1 MNNKEKKLTIVLGVI
16 FGILVLTIGVS
27 YSLFTFNR
35 VSENSSLVVGDI
47 YMHYNET
54 NQITIENAMPSDT
67 YTNDY
72 FEFTI
77 DGKNTTTNK
86 DIWYEIVL
94 NHGDNHETRTERIKD
109 NLLMFRLTEV
119 NDNIETEIFTNKSF
133 NNLENKRIYVNTINK
148 NTTSVVVHTYRL
160 YMWVSNKTKIGNTE
174 DVDYDTNTWNNQ
186 VYGSIKVNVSGD
198 FLEKYITPE
207 ASCFECEDN
216 ETGVSIT
223 NYNATCGS
231 KIVIPDTINNKKV
244 TRIKSNAFKDK
255 KLEFVSIPSTV
266 ITIDSNAFTNNKIE
280 NITIPDTVSDLN
292 CKAFDSTVSSNR
304 DMTCA
309 ATPTSCFT
317 YQEIDGGIEIT
328 DYDAT
333 CGTDVVIP
341 DTINNLDVISITGTT
356 ERSGDIVVPSGGFAL
371 KEITSVVLPK
381 KLTKIGENT
390 FSYDKLESIEIPNT
404 VKEIDYNA
412 FYGNKITNIVIPDSI
427 TSIGMYSFAGN
438 QIETLILGKG
448 LTTIGNGAFYR
459 NKLTSLVI
467 PNYITSI
474 ENGAFRE
481 NLLTNVEISNS
492 VNSIGDYVFYD
503 NQLTNIV
510 ISDSVISIGRSA
522 FYNNQLTSITI
533 GSGIQ
538 YIGYAAFSKEDT
550 SNPNLSKITINRSCS
565 DIKNITDSNI
575 STIKYYPWLTGIS
588 PYTAT
593 GVTIYGSNNEVCD
606 SF

>member
-1 MNNKEKKLTIVLGVI
+1 MNNKEKKSTIVLGVI
-16 FGILVLTIGVS
+16 FGILVLTIVVS

-35 VSENSSLVVGDI
+35 VSKNSSLVVGDI

-174 DVDYDTNTWNNQ
+174 DVDYDPTTWNNQ

-341 DTINNLDVISITGTT
+341 DTINNLDVISITAT
-356 ERSGDIVVPSGGFAL
+356 EERTGDIAVPTGGFSR
-371 KEITSVVLPK
+371 KGITSVILPK
-381 KLTKIGENT
+381 KLTKISKNAFYTNT
-390 FSYDKLESIEIPNT
+390 LESIEIPDS
-404 VKEIDYNA
+404 VKEIGNSD
-412 FYGNKITNIVIPDSI
+412 FRSNKITNIVIPDSI
-427 TSIGMYSFAGN
+427 TSIGMYAFAGN
-438 QIETLILGKG
+438 QIETLTLGKG

-467 PNYITSI
+467 PDNVNFIDTY
-474 ENGAFRE
+474 AF
-481 NLLTNVEISNS
+481 
-492 VNSIGDYVFYD
+492 
-503 NQLTNIV
+503 
-510 ISDSVISIGRSA
+510 SD
-522 FYNNQLTSITI
+522 NQLTSITI

-538 YIGYAAFSKEDT
+538 YIERSAFSKSDIN
-550 SNPNLSKITINRSCS
+550 NPNLAKITINKSCS
-565 DIKNITDSNI
+565 DIKNITGSNT
-575 STIKYYPWLTGIS
+575 STDKYYPWLSYDS
-588 PYTAT
+588 PYTAI